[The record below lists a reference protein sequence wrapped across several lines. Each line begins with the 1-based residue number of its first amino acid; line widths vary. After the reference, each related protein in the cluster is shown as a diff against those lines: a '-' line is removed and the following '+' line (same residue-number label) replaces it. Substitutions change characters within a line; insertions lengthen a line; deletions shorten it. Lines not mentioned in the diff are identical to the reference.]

1 MLEHLLVLWI
11 VQVLSNN
18 QGNIFFASCL
28 LLFTSWYHKGTLHQ
42 EGAFLKSL
50 LTFVDLLFLFV
61 YSLHMSAAAASRDV
75 TLFHAHNLLHKHDYN
90 ISDALKA
97 LVPTTGKIASQQKKR
112 KTREIPSK

>member
-1 MLEHLLVLWI
+1 M
-11 VQVLSNN
+11 
-18 QGNIFFASCL
+18 
-28 LLFTSWYHKGTLHQ
+28 HQ

-50 LTFVDLLFLFV
+50 LTFVDLLFVV

-97 LVPTTGKIASQQKKR
+97 LVPTTGKIASQQKKN
-112 KTREIPSK
+112 S

>member
-1 MLEHLLVLWI
+1 MLVSRQLLI
-11 VQVLSNN
+11 
-18 QGNIFFASCL
+18 
-28 LLFTSWYHKGTLHQ
+28 Y
-42 EGAFLKSL
+42 SL
-50 LTFVDLLFLFV
+50 LFV

-112 KTREIPSK
+112 KKNS